1 MVWWRKRKQSESL
14 PWYRSPKYRGNL
26 TEDEKRALD
35 SFRLREKSY
44 GEKHPAAGFEDLP
57 EEVGMYISKLQIES
71 YDQTQESLVGRY
83 FVLSA
88 VGAFLLLNH
97 FGWVSPKYDST
108 EVLVFG
114 VVSLLAPW
122 VYYPI
127 KEKR

>member
-1 MVWWRKRKQSESL
+1 
-14 PWYRSPKYRGNL
+14 
-26 TEDEKRALD
+26 
-35 SFRLREKSY
+35 
-44 GEKHPAAGFEDLP
+44 
-57 EEVGMYISKLQIES
+57 MYISKLQIES